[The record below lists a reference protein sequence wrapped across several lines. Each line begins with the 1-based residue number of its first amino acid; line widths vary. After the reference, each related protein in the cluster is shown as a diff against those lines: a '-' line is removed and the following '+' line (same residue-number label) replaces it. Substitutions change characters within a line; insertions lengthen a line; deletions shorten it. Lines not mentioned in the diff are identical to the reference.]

1 MKKNKMKTWNKK
13 PVILYMISAFVLL
26 FLVLPI
32 LIVVPMSFN
41 GASILQFPPTSFSLR
56 WYQEFF
62 NSQQWTRAAFVSVKI
77 ALGTTVLSCALGIL
91 SALGLSKKVL
101 RNAKALKLLLMAPMM
116 LPSIIVAIS
125 MYLVYG
131 QWRIVGSYFAI
142 IVAHTCLAIP
152 FVVTLIS
159 ASMTSLDPRQY
170 DAARS
175 LGANHFTAVRK
186 VVLPLIKPAIFSS
199 MLFSFIT
206 SFDETVLVLF
216 ITKTNTLT
224 LPRVIYADLRY
235 GISPSLAAVSSLL
248 IFITLF
254 LFFLSRVLAGMRP
267 EAKAARLAAKM
278 EKQEARGRSRL
289 EDGLNG

>member
-1 MKKNKMKTWNKK
+1 MIRHSKTWKRK
-13 PVILYMISAFVLL
+13 PIALYIITGLVLF

-56 WYQEFF
+56 WYEEFF
-62 NSQQWTRAAFVSVKI
+62 NSSQWTRAALVSVKV
-77 ALGTTVLSCALGIL
+77 ALGTMVLACTFGIL
-91 SALGLSKKVL
+91 AALGLSKKIMRKSKGV
-101 RNAKALKLLLMAPMM
+101 KLLLMAPMM
-116 LPSIIVAIS
+116 LPSIIVAIA

-131 QWRIVGSYFAI
+131 QWKIVGTYFGI
-142 IVAHTCLAIP
+142 VVAHTCLAIP

-159 ASMTSLDPRQY
+159 AALMNLDPRQY

-175 LGANHFTAVRK
+175 LGADHFTAIRK

-224 LPRVIYADLRY
+224 LPRIIYADLRY
-235 GISPSLAAVSSLL
+235 GISPALAAVSSLL
-248 IFITLF
+248 ILLTLF
-254 LFFLSRVLAGMRP
+254 LFLLSRVLANMQP
-267 EAKAARLAAKM
+267 DAKAARLAAKA
-278 EKQEARGRSRL
+278 ERIG
-289 EDGLNG
+289 G

>member
-1 MKKNKMKTWNKK
+1 MKRNKLKTWNRK
-13 PVILYMISAFVLL
+13 PIMLYIITGAVLF
-26 FLVLPI
+26 FLILPI
-32 LIVVPMSFN
+32 LIVIPMSFN
-41 GASILQFPPTSFSLR
+41 GAPILQFPPTSFSLR
-56 WYQEFF
+56 WYEEFF
-62 NSQQWTRAAFVSVKI
+62 NDEQWTKAALVSIKI
-77 ALGTTVLSCALGIL
+77 AIGTTFLSCAFGIFA
-91 SALGLSKKVL
+91 ALGLSKKIL
-101 RNAKALKLLLMAPMM
+101 RNAKGLKLVLMAPMM

-131 QWRIVGSYFAI
+131 QWRIVGTFFGI

-159 ASMTSLDPRQY
+159 AALMSLDPRQY

-224 LPRVIYADLRY
+224 LPRIIYADLRY
-235 GISPSLAAVSSLL
+235 GISPALAAVSSLL
-248 IFITLF
+248 IFVTLLLF
-254 LFFLSRVLAGMRP
+254 LLSRVLADMRP
-267 EAKAARLAAKM
+267 EAKAAKRMAKV
-278 EKQEARGRSRL
+278 ERQEAHG
-289 EDGLNG
+289 

>member
-1 MKKNKMKTWNKK
+1 
-13 PVILYMISAFVLL
+13 MI
-26 FLVLPI
+26 
-32 LIVVPMSFN
+32 
-41 GASILQFPPTSFSLR
+41 
-56 WYQEFF
+56 
-62 NSQQWTRAAFVSVKI
+62 
-77 ALGTTVLSCALGIL
+77 
-91 SALGLSKKVL
+91 
-101 RNAKALKLLLMAPMM
+101 LMAPMM

-131 QWRIVGSYFAI
+131 QWRIVGTFFGI

-159 ASMTSLDPRQY
+159 AALMSLDPRQY

-175 LGANHFTAVRK
+175 LGANHLTAVRK

-224 LPRVIYADLRY
+224 LPRIIYADLRY
-235 GISPSLAAVSSLL
+235 GISPALAAVSSLL
-248 IFITLF
+248 IFVTLLLF
-254 LFFLSRVLAGMRP
+254 LLSRVLADMRP
-267 EAKAARLAAKM
+267 EAKAARLAAKNG
-278 EKQEARGRSRL
+278 KAGGAGL
-289 EDGLNG
+289 E